1 MSENLTR
8 TASTWELIRIPS
20 MITLVITLL
29 RLVGELRHWSPF
41 WFNSQ
46 AGGGGALIGIVW
58 LVPIFGIYFALK
70 LRGLG
75 ETPKIGRTIGFV
87 GLGLLFIVGGSLLLN
102 LVFHMGT
109 PTFVILFQLIAAIG
123 GLIQLYGWPSLS
135 RILLA
140 YGLAARIPVIIVMFF
155 AIKGNWGTHYDGPP
169 PGFPE
174 MGWFPK
180 FLIIG
185 LLPQLL
191 LWVAFTMIIGALVG
205 AIAVAIAR
213 KRSTSLQPAS

>member
-1 MSENLTR
+1 MKGTLTQ
-8 TASTWELIRIPS
+8 TSSTWELIRIPA
-20 MITLVITLL
+20 MITLVVTVL
-29 RLVGELRHWSPF
+29 RLVGELQHWSHF
-41 WFNSQ
+41 WFNAQ
-46 AGGGGALIGIVW
+46 PGGGGALIGIVW
-58 LVPIFGIYFALK
+58 LAPIFGIYFALK
-70 LRGLG
+70 LQSMG

-87 GLGLLFIVGGSLLLN
+87 VIGLVVIVGGSFLAN
-102 LVFHMGT
+102 AIFHGRLI
-109 PTFVILFQLIAAIG
+109 FIIVANLIAGVG

-140 YGLAARIPVIIVMFF
+140 YGFAARIPVAIVMFF

-185 LLPQLL
+185 ALPQLL